1 FTSYCSASER
11 SCQIPMR
18 ADKLITFVTH
28 GKEEYDDNTGDYVV
42 TDDILSDV
50 YAYVTY
56 TGTERM
62 AALYGGI
69 RQYAKTIRV
78 NEVIDGAFKH
88 ILNDGKKYKSDR
100 RKIYRHK
107 SVLEVSCV

>member
-1 FTSYCSASER
+1 
-11 SCQIPMR
+11 M
-18 ADKLITFVTH
+18 TH
-28 GKEEYDDNTGDYVV
+28 GKEDYDENTGDYVPAE
-42 TDDILSDV
+42 DILSEV
-50 YAYVTY
+50 YAYVTD

-78 NEVIDGAFKH
+78 NEVIDGAFDH
-88 ILNDGKKYKSDR
+88 ILIDGKKYKSDR

-107 SVLEVSCV
+107 TVLEVSGV

>member
-1 FTSYCSASER
+1 
-11 SCQIPMR
+11 MR

-42 TDDILSDV
+42 SDDILSEV
-50 YAYVTY
+50 YAYVTD

-62 AALYGGI
+62 AALYGGV
-69 RQYAKTIRV
+69 RQYAKTVRV
-78 NEVIDGAFKH
+78 NDVIDGAFDH
-88 ILNDGKKYKSDR
+88 ILIDGKKYKSDR

-107 SVLEVSCV
+107 TVLEVSGV

>member
-1 FTSYCSASER
+1 
-11 SCQIPMR
+11 MR
-18 ADKLITFVTH
+18 ADKIITFVTH

-42 TDDILSDV
+42 TDDIVSNV
-50 YAYVTY
+50 YACVTD

-62 AALYGGI
+62 SALYGGA

-78 NEVIDGAFKH
+78 NDVIDGAFDH
-88 ILNDGKKYKSDR
+88 ILIDGKKYKSDR

-107 SVLEVSCV
+107 TVLEVSGV

>member
-1 FTSYCSASER
+1 
-11 SCQIPMR
+11 MR
-18 ADKLITFVTH
+18 ADQIVTFVTH

-50 YAYVTY
+50 YAYVTD
-56 TGTERM
+56 TGTDRM

-69 RQYAKTIRV
+69 RQYAKTMLV
-78 NEVIDGAFKH
+78 NDGIDGACDH
-88 ILNDGKKYKSDR
+88 VLSDGRKYKSDR

-107 SVLEVSCV
+107 TVLEVSGV

>member
-1 FTSYCSASER
+1 
-11 SCQIPMR
+11 MR
-18 ADKLITFVTH
+18 ADSLVTFVTH

-42 TDDILSDV
+42 TDDIVSEV
-50 YAYVTY
+50 YAYVTD

-62 AALYGGI
+62 AALYGGV

-78 NEVIDGAFKH
+78 NDVIDGAFDH
-88 ILNDGKKYKSDR
+88 ILIDGRKYKSDR

-107 SVLEVSCV
+107 TVLEVSGV

>member
-1 FTSYCSASER
+1 
-11 SCQIPMR
+11 MR

-42 TDDILSDV
+42 SEDIRSEM
-50 YAYVTY
+50 YAYVTD

-62 AALYGGI
+62 MALYGASK
-69 RQYAKTIRV
+69 QYAKTIRV
-78 NEVIDGAFKH
+78 NDVIDGAFDH
-88 ILNDGKKYKSDR
+88 ILIDGKKYKSDR

-107 SVLEVSCV
+107 TVLEVSGV